1 MTVERRNIFR
11 IIRDSLFS
19 DANREFLIF
28 MFFLILSGVFWL
40 SLTLNESFET
50 EIELPLRIVNMP
62 KDIMLTSDETDT
74 VKITVR
80 DKGIM
85 LVAYKYGELKK
96 TITYNFKNGDKGNGT
111 GVVSASELQRIVTD
125 RLSSSAKIVSIKPDH
140 INYYYNTGNSKR
152 VPVRWSGR
160 VIPEQL
166 YFLSH
171 VDYSPDS
178 VTVYASEEKL
188 DSIRMAYTEPLN
200 YVNFRDT
207 LNVDCH
213 LRKIEGVKMVPDR
226 IKVSFHT
233 DVLTE
238 ESIDGVPVQG
248 INLPKGKVLRT
259 FPAKVRVNFVTGVN
273 VYRSLKPSDFVVVA
287 DYNEM
292 KNHTSEKC
300 NIYLRQSPQGVT
312 HAALATKQVDYLLEE
327 ANE

>member
-1 MTVERRNIFR
+1 MTVERRNVFR
-11 IIRDSLFS
+11 IIRDFLFS
-19 DANREFLIF
+19 DTNREFLIF
-28 MFFLILSGVFWL
+28 LFFLMLSGVFWL

-50 EIELPLRIVNMP
+50 ELALPVRIVNVP

-74 VKITVR
+74 VKVTVR
-80 DKGIM
+80 DKGILLM
-85 LVAYKYGELKK
+85 AYKYGDLKK
-96 TITYNFKNGDKGNGT
+96 TINYNFKNGDKGGGS
-111 GVVSASELQRIVTD
+111 GVFSAADLQRVITQ
-125 RLSSSAKIVSIKPDH
+125 RLSSSAKIIGIKPDH
-140 INYYYNTGNSKR
+140 INYYYNTGTSKR

-171 VDYSPDS
+171 VAYSPDT

-213 LRKIEGVKMVPDR
+213 LKKIEGVKMVPDR
-226 IKVSFHT
+226 VKVSFFT

-238 ESIDGVPVQG
+238 ESIDDVPIQG

-273 VYRSLKPSDFVVVA
+273 VYRSLKPADFVVVA
-287 DYNEM
+287 DYNEL
-292 KNHTSEKC
+292 KAHTSEKC
-300 NIYLRQSPQGVT
+300 NIYLRQSPPGIT
-312 HAALATKQVDYLLEE
+312 RATLAIKQVDYLIEE
-327 ANE
+327 GNE